1 MFRWPFR
8 PRSFLSPE
16 EEAWHIETWRWL
28 LDRFGGLAVL
38 SEASIVVP
46 SREFFPPT
54 DAAGHDRALHVF
66 EAVKN
71 HAGMANWECNL
82 IAQAPGPNP
91 HLGGVATVQGLQ
103 GAAGTFGVEDRRI
116 AITYDPALLDQPV
129 KLVAVLAHELAHYL
143 LAAER
148 ELPPGGE
155 EMHEPATD
163 LTAAY
168 LGFGVF
174 GANSAFTF
182 EQHQD
187 AGTQGWSSLRLGY
200 LSERAWVFALAVF
213 AFLRQDS
220 IEPLEHYL
228 KPHLY
233 GDLRKAMKYLRRE
246 PSPARALVIG
256 A

>member
-1 MFRWPFR
+1 MIGWPFR
-8 PRSFLSPE
+8 KRSFLPPE
-16 EEAWHIETWRWL
+16 EEEWQIETWRWL
-28 LDRFGGLAVL
+28 LDRFGSLAVL
-38 SEASIVVP
+38 SQASLVVP

-54 DAAGHDRALHVF
+54 EATGHDRARHVF

-71 HAGMANWECNL
+71 HAGMAKWECEL
-82 IAQAPGPNP
+82 IAQAPGPKP
-91 HLGGVATVQGLQ
+91 HLGGLAIVQGLH
-103 GAAGTFGVEDRRI
+103 GAAGTFGVEGRTI
-116 AITYDPALLDQPV
+116 AITYDPALLDAPV
-129 KLVAVLAHELAHYL
+129 KLVATFAHELAHYL

-155 EMHEPATD
+155 ELLEPATD

-187 AGTQGWSSLRLGY
+187 AGMQGWSSSRLGY
-200 LSERAWVFALAVF
+200 LSERAWVFALAIF
-213 AFLRQDS
+213 ALLRLDP
-220 IEPLEHYL
+220 IEPLERHL

-233 GDLRKAMKYLRRE
+233 QDLRKAMKYLGRE
-246 PSPARALVIG
+246 PSPVRGLLPRA
-256 A
+256 